1 MNGHVFRRSPSKPGA
16 KARAKQWAFVVEL
29 GSTGDG
35 HRKQIWRS
43 GFATKRE
50 AQEGLQ
56 TELQRHTQS
65 VVVPVKRTTVEQFLV
80 EQWLPSLVRVRP
92 STLRSYSG
100 HVHHHLVP
108 RLGSRP
114 LRDLSTPDVNR
125 LVAALSRSRSSTGT
139 GLAPATVHRVHAT
152 LRVALADAVRWGLLP
167 NNVASG
173 AELPRKPKRDM
184 QVWTSEQLRTF
195 LRSCATDE
203 LGPLY
208 SLIAHTGM
216 RRGEAVGLRWRQV
229 DVEGGQL
236 LIDHQLIDN
245 GYTSVS
251 SGEPK
256 SHRGRRVI
264 ALDPSTVLLLTRHRD
279 AQKSLRRAAGLNG
292 NPTFVFC
299 REDGCHYH
307 PEFVTRHFQVLVR
320 RAHLPR
326 LRLHD
331 LRHTHATLGL
341 AAGVPAKIMA
351 DRLGH
356 SSVLLTLDTYSHV
369 SPALDARAAGLI
381 AELIA
386 GEGEV
391 IDNPM

>member
-1 MNGHVFRRSPSKPGA
+1 M
-16 KARAKQWAFVVEL
+16 
-29 GSTGDG
+29 
-35 HRKQIWRS
+35 
-43 GFATKRE
+43 
-50 AQEGLQ
+50 
-56 TELQRHTQS
+56 
-65 VVVPVKRTTVEQFLV
+65 
-80 EQWLPSLVRVRP
+80 
-92 STLRSYSG
+92 
-100 HVHHHLVP
+100 
-108 RLGSRP
+108 
-114 LRDLSTPDVNR
+114 
-125 LVAALSRSRSSTGT
+125 
-139 GLAPATVHRVHAT
+139 
-152 LRVALADAVRWGLLP
+152 
-167 NNVASG
+167 
-173 AELPRKPKRDM
+173 
-184 QVWTSEQLRTF
+184 
-195 LRSCATDE
+195 
-203 LGPLY
+203 
-208 SLIAHTGM
+208 
-216 RRGEAVGLRWRQV
+216 RWRQV
-229 DVEGGQL
+229 DLEGAQL

-264 ALDPSTVLLLTRHRD
+264 ALDPATVLLLTRHRD
-279 AQKSLRRAAGLNG
+279 AQRSLRRAAGLVG

-299 REDGCHYH
+299 REDGSHYH

-320 RAHLPR
+320 RADLPR

-381 AELIA
+381 AGLIA

-391 IDNPM
+391 IDNPMYTCRPLAPGPLSERTTPMTNLQVRTGGPSGDRTPNPRIKRTCVPRPVLSG